1 MKKMKVLKIFLVA
14 TVLTTIIFMASNVFA
29 VSEDDLYL
37 DMSNSLNTDTN
48 NVSTNTTNTNTEN
61 TSLNL
66 TTKTNNTTTNVTN
79 SNSNYN
85 TNLPKT
91 GAESNTMIGV
101 GITLLAI
108 LAVFTYKKVKEYK
121 NI

>member
-1 MKKMKVLKIFLVA
+1 MKKMKVLKTFLVA
-14 TVLTTIIFMASNVFA
+14 TVLTAIIFMASNVFA

-37 DMSNSLNTDTN
+37 DMSNSLNTN